1 MFNMYGQF
9 DNHIYMA
16 GNASDVEMLS
26 RDLEIESYKSLI
38 KMLRYENKTLTAE
51 IVYLK
56 CKINELNSSEL
67 NSK

>member
-1 MFNMYGQF
+1 
-9 DNHIYMA
+9 MA